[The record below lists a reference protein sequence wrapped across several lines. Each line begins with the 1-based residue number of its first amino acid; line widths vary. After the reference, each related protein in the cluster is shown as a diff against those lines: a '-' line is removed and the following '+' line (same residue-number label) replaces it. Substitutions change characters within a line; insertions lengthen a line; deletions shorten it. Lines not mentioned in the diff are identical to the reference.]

1 MKRLISFFS
10 FAVVLGVN
18 LILAQIV
25 AIDNVEYIKT
35 GKDIAECRVAKG
47 ISKSTSSLEILE
59 SVVINRASCKVTMIA
74 DKGFKGCKNIISI
87 KIPPTIVRIGDCAFQ
102 DCSLLSSLTVPNS
115 VEYIGEQVFWDCKSL
130 QSITMP
136 DNTTIKNTQHSF
148 LGEIGIF
155 SGCKKLK
162 DIHGTTIEYPSYLMN
177 ALVNCNDVPF
187 FKFMANIEFSD
198 KRAVEFQPFSAFA
211 KARIKAPIEQW
222 QLKKEYETTAQWRE
236 RVTEKTRE
244 AKIQQLLDEARQEYI
259 KLFAPKQ
266 LRAIIGTYDADYN
279 IFPITA
285 DGMSTFYV
293 RVPLEEAEAFKTGF
307 NTVKLTPVYGIVDD
321 KVGVLS
327 CTFEAAN
334 SQRYFSAEAYDNDV
348 TNDVALGLSPLEIN
362 VKDDVVA
369 KAEPAAAPK
378 VKIDNSIDLNI
389 PTFASNNK
397 RTFVF
402 TIGNENYQDADAV
415 PFAINDATVFSKYCN
430 QTLGVP
436 IKNLNRYKDVTY
448 GKLLEVEARMREIAR
463 LYPAERDKITF
474 IVYYAGHGFPEESTN
489 NAYLLPVDGTPK
501 RPEACYSLQRLYDC
515 LGETGV
521 GRAVVF
527 LDACFTGSK
536 RGSGM
541 IAQARGTVIKPR
553 ECEPHGNT
561 VVFAAASGMQTAHPY
576 EEKGHGLFTYFLL
589 RKLRDTKGE
598 VSLGE
603 LSNYLSSEVN
613 REATLTIKKAQNP
626 EVVPSADFTG
636 WENMKLK

>member
-1 MKRLISFFS
+1 MPDK
-10 FAVVLGVN
+10 VVVFLSKKVVVSTFQ
-18 LILAQIV
+18 ILYV
-25 AIDNVEYIKT
+25 AEF
-35 GKDIAECRVAKG
+35 G
-47 ISKSTSSLEILE
+47 I
-59 SVVINRASCKVTMIA
+59 
-74 DKGFKGCKNIISI
+74 FKGCK
-87 KIPPTIVRIGDCAFQ
+87 K
-102 DCSLLSSLTVPNS
+102 LT
-115 VEYIGEQVFWDCKSL
+115 
-130 QSITMP
+130 
-136 DNTTIKNTQHSF
+136 
-148 LGEIGIF
+148 
-155 SGCKKLK
+155 
-162 DIHGTTIEYPSYLMN
+162 DIHGTEVEYPKYIKDY
-177 ALVNCNDVPF
+177 ALQNCKDVPF
-187 FKFMANIEFSD
+187 YKNMANIEFSD
-198 KRAVEFQPFSAFA
+198 KRAVEFQPFSVFA
-211 KARIKAPIEQW
+211 KAKIKTPIEQW

-244 AKIQQLLDEARQEYI
+244 AKKQQLLDEARQEYI
-259 KLFAPKQ
+259 SLFAPKQ

-334 SQRYFSAEAYDNDV
+334 SQRYFSAETYDNDV

-369 KAEPAAAPK
+369 KADTKAAPAAPR

-436 IKNLNRYKDVTY
+436 IKNLNRYKDTTY

-515 LGETGV
+515 LGELGV

-541 IAQARGTVIKPR
+541 ISQARGTVIKPR